1 MADTWHMLPEIS
13 LKFAL
18 AIILAG
24 LVGLER
30 ERKGRSAGLRTHIL
44 VCLGSTLAMVVSDI
58 IAMQW
63 AEQDTTVTL
72 DQGRIAAGIITGV
85 GFLGAG
91 TIINVGSHH
100 RGLTTAALIWF
111 VAALGLA
118 IGGGLYGVAIA
129 ATVSALLVVIVLERL
144 ARLLPSADRFT
155 LTMGMPHR
163 LGRINEVENFI
174 RAQGYEVVES
184 RLRVSQEEQTTDVT
198 LELVTRFTRRARMDE
213 LAAKLQERFDS
224 VRWITFER

>member
-1 MADTWHMLPEIS
+1 MLPEIS

-18 AIILAG
+18 AIVLAG
-24 LVGLER
+24 LVGIER

-91 TIINVGSHH
+91 TIITVGSHH

-118 IGGGLYGVAIA
+118 IGGGLYSIAIA
-129 ATVSALLVVIVLERL
+129 ATVAALLVVVVLERL

-155 LTMGMPHR
+155 LTMGMPHG

-174 RAQGYEVVES
+174 RAQGYDVVES
-184 RLRVSQEEQTTDVT
+184 RLRVSQEEQTTDIT
-198 LELVTRFTRRARMDE
+198 LELVTRFTRARMDE
-213 LAAKLQERFDS
+213 LAAKLSEQFDS

>member
-1 MADTWHMLPEIS
+1 MLPEIS

-18 AIILAG
+18 AIVLAG
-24 LVGLER
+24 LVGIER

-91 TIINVGSHH
+91 TIITVGSHH

-118 IGGGLYGVAIA
+118 IGGGLYSIAIA
-129 ATVSALLVVIVLERL
+129 ATVAALLVVVVLERL

-155 LTMGMPHR
+155 LTMGMPHG
-163 LGRINEVENFI
+163 LGRINDVENFI
-174 RAQGYEVVES
+174 RAQGYDVVES
-184 RLRVSQEEQTTDVT
+184 RLRVSQEEQTTDIT
-198 LELVTRFTRRARMDE
+198 LELVTRFTRARMDE
-213 LAAKLQERFDS
+213 LAAKLSEQFDS

>member
-1 MADTWHMLPEIS
+1 MVDTWHMLPEIS

-18 AIILAG
+18 AIVLAG
-24 LVGLER
+24 LVGIER

-44 VCLGSTLAMVVSDI
+44 VCLGSTLAMIVSDI
-58 IAMQW
+58 IAMRW

-129 ATVSALLVVIVLERL
+129 ATVAALLVVIVLERL

-155 LTMGMPHR
+155 LTMGMPHG
-163 LGRINEVENFI
+163 LGRINEVETFI
-174 RAQGYEVVES
+174 RAQGYEVLES
-184 RLRVSQEEQTTDVT
+184 RLRIAEEEQTTEIT
-198 LELVTRFTRRARMDE
+198 LELVTRLTRARMDE
-213 LAAKLQERFDS
+213 LASKLQEQFDA

>member
-1 MADTWHMLPEIS
+1 MADTWQLLPEIT

-18 AIILAG
+18 AIVLAG
-24 LVGLER
+24 LVGIER

-58 IAMQW
+58 IALQW

-118 IGGGLYGVAIA
+118 IGGGLYGIAIA
-129 ATVSALLVVIVLERL
+129 ATVAALLVVIVLERL

-155 LTMGMPHR
+155 LTMGMPHG
-163 LGRINEVENFI
+163 LGRINEVETFI

-184 RLRVSQEEQTTDVT
+184 RLRVSQEEQTTDIT
-198 LELVTRFTRRARMDE
+198 LELVTQFTRARMDE

>member
-1 MADTWHMLPEIS
+1 MLPEIS

-18 AIILAG
+18 AIVLAG
-24 LVGLER
+24 LVGIER
-30 ERKGRSAGLRTHIL
+30 ERKGRAAGLRTHIL
-44 VCLGSTLAMVVSDI
+44 VCLGSTLAMVVSEI

-63 AEQDTTVTL
+63 AEQETSVTL

-129 ATVSALLVVIVLERL
+129 ATVAALLVVIVLERL
-144 ARLLPSADRFT
+144 ARLLPSAERFT
-155 LTMGMPHR
+155 VTMGMPHAV
-163 LGRINEVENFI
+163 GRINAVENFI
-174 RAQGYEVVES
+174 RAQGYEVLES
-184 RLRVSQEEQTTDVT
+184 RLRVSQEEQTTEIT
-198 LELVTRFTRRARMDE
+198 LELVTRFTRARMDE
-213 LAAKLQERFDS
+213 LASKLQEQFDA